1 MGCPSLV
8 TSALSI
14 LPEYA
19 PRVGV
24 PPALPLASIPS
35 LRALSLS
42 TCVRLDGLSTC
53 VRLDGLFGQGGGL
66 AEGRGY

>member
-42 TCVRLDGLSTC
+42 TCVRLDGL
-53 VRLDGLFGQGGGL
+53 FGQGGGL